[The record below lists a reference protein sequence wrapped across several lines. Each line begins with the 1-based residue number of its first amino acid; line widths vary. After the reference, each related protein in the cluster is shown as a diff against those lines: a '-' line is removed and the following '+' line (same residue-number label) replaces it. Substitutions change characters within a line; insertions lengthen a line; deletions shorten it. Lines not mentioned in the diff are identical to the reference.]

1 MGLLQTTSLLA
12 KALAI
17 ELYRHLRVPLSL
29 LALVFCAGTLGYW
42 LLGQGNWSLVNCA
55 YMTSIT
61 LTTVGYGE
69 ILEPFGARERL
80 FTMGL
85 MWSGMGV
92 TLYALSTVTAF
103 LVEERLSNLVR
114 ERKME
119 MHVSGL
125 AGHMIVCGAGRVGRH
140 VIAEMVASQQP
151 LVVIDDRVES
161 SAWLKENFPAVPVL
175 RGDATDE
182 DVLRSAGLER
192 ARGLVAALPEDSQNM
207 LITVQARFVNPEIKI
222 GTRCHN
228 NKLVD
233 KFYRA
238 GANYVVSTDFIGGMR
253 IASEMIRPQVVSFLD
268 RMLRGQDPT
277 VRVAEVTVREGSP
290 LASQTLE
297 QARLQE
303 RTGLLAVAVK
313 HPGQDDFVYN
323 PSPQERLG
331 VGAVLIVIGNPGQ
344 IAALETICQA

>member
-1 MGLLQTTSLLA
+1 MGLLQTLSLLA
-12 KALAI
+12 KALTI
-17 ELYRHLRVPLSL
+17 ELYRHLRVPLTL
-29 LALVFCAGTLGYW
+29 LGLVFCAGTLGFW
-42 LLGQGNWSLVNCA
+42 LLGQGNWSLLDCA

-119 MHVSGL
+119 MLISGL
-125 AGHMIVCGAGRVGRH
+125 KGHLIVCGAGRVGRH
-140 VIAEMVASQQP
+140 VIAEMVANQYP
-151 LVVIDDRVES
+151 LVVIEDRAES
-161 SAWLKENFPAVPVL
+161 AAWLKDNHPAVPTV

-182 DVLRSAGLER
+182 GVLKTAGLEL
-192 ARGLVAALPEDSQNM
+192 AHGLVAALPEDSQNM
-207 LITVQARFVNPEIKI
+207 LITVQARFINPDIKI

-228 NKLVD
+228 NNLVD

-238 GANYVVSTDFIGGMR
+238 GANYVVNTDFIGGMR

-277 VRVAEVTVREGSP
+277 VRVAEVTVREGSQ
-290 LASQTLE
+290 LANQNLE
-297 QARLQE
+297 QSLIYQRS
-303 RTGLLAVAVK
+303 GLLAVALK
-313 HPGQDDFVYN
+313 NADREEFVYN
-323 PSPQERLG
+323 PSSQEKLR
-331 VGAVLIVIGNPGQ
+331 VGTVLIVIGNPGQ
-344 IAALETICQA
+344 IASLEALCQP

>member
-1 MGLLQTTSLLA
+1 MGLLQTLSLLA
-12 KALAI
+12 KALTI
-17 ELYRHLRVPLSL
+17 ELFRHLRVPLSL

-42 LLGQGNWSLVNCA
+42 LLGQGAWSLLNCA

-92 TLYALSTVTAF
+92 TLYALSAITAF

-119 MHVSGL
+119 MHISGL
-125 AGHMIVCGAGRVGRH
+125 KNHLIVCGAGRVGRH
-140 VIAEMVASQQP
+140 VIAEMVANQHP
-151 LVVIDDRVES
+151 LVVIDDRADCA
-161 SAWLKENFPAVPVL
+161 AWLKENHPALPML

-182 DVLRSAGLER
+182 AVLKSAGLER

-207 LITVQARFVNPEIKI
+207 LITVQARFINPDIKI

-228 NKLVD
+228 NNLVD

-238 GANYVVSTDFIGGMR
+238 GANYVVNTDFIGGLR
-253 IASEMIRPQVVSFLD
+253 IASEMIRPQVVNFLD
-268 RMLRGQDPT
+268 RMLRGQGPT
-277 VRVAEVTVREGSP
+277 VRVAEVTVGPGSK
-290 LASQTLE
+290 LANQTLG

-303 RTGLLAVAVK
+303 RTGLVAVAVK
-313 HPGQDDFVYN
+313 HPDRDDFVYN
-323 PSPQERLG
+323 PSPRETLRA
-331 VGAVLIVIGNPGQ
+331 GAVLIVIGDPGQ
-344 IAALETICQA
+344 VASLEAICQA

>member
-1 MGLLQTTSLLA
+1 MGLLQTYSLLA
-12 KALAI
+12 KALTI

-42 LLGQGNWSLVNCA
+42 LMGHGQWSLFNCA

-69 ILEPFGARERL
+69 VLEPFGARERL

-85 MWSGMGV
+85 MWTGMGV

-125 AGHMIVCGAGRVGRH
+125 KGHFIVCGAGRVGRH
-140 VIAEMVASQQP
+140 VIEEMVANQHP
-151 LVVIDDRVES
+151 VVVIDDQADS
-161 SAWLKENFPAVPVL
+161 AAWLKDNHPSLPTVH
-175 RGDATDE
+175 GDATDE
-182 DVLRSAGLER
+182 GVLKSAGLER
-192 ARGLVAALPEDSQNM
+192 ALGLVAALPEDSQNM
-207 LITVQARFVNPEIKI
+207 LITVQARFVNPGLKI

-228 NKLVD
+228 NNLVD

-238 GANYVVSTDFIGGMR
+238 GANYVVNTDFIGGMR

-277 VRVAEVTVREGSP
+277 VRVAEVTVREGSE
-290 LASQTLE
+290 LAGQNLE
-297 QARLQE
+297 QARLYQ
-303 RTGLLAVAVK
+303 RSGLLAVAVK
-313 HPGQDDFVYN
+313 HPDRPEFVYN

-331 VGAVLIVIGNPGQ
+331 TGTVLIVIGNPQQ
-344 IAALETICQA
+344 IASLEALCQA